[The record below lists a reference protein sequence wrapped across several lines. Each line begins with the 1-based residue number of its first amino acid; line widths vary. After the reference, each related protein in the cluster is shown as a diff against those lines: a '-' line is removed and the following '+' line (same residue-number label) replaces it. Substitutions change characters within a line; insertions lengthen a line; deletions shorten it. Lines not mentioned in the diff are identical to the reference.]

1 VGLQQSVERV
11 METAP
16 RIEFDGLEPTEK
28 VREDV
33 AGYVAG
39 LEDRFG
45 RITAC
50 HVVVRSPG
58 EHHRSGGLYEVNIR
72 LALPDGREINVGGTP
87 GADERHGDVHFA
99 VHDAFKRARRQL
111 QDQVRHLRG
120 QTKTHAPQLRR
131 S

>member
-1 VGLQQSVERV
+1 

-58 EHHRSGGLYEVNIR
+58 EHHRSGGLYEINIR
-72 LALPDGREINVGGTP
+72 LALPDGREINVGRTP

-111 QDQVRHLRG
+111 QDQVRRLRG

>member
-1 VGLQQSVERV
+1 MEQVT
-11 METAP
+11 ETAP
-16 RIEFDGLEPTEK
+16 RIEFDGLERPEK

-39 LEDRFG
+39 LENRFG

-72 LALPDGREINVGGTP
+72 LAQLDGRAQRLRKLGRVLINPHEIVP
-87 GADERHGDVHFA
+87 WCY
-99 VHDAFKRARRQL
+99 
-111 QDQVRHLRG
+111 
-120 QTKTHAPQLRR
+120 
-131 S
+131 

>member
-1 VGLQQSVERV
+1 

-16 RIEFDGLEPTEK
+16 RIELDGLEPTEK

-72 LALPDGREINVGGTP
+72 LALPDGREINVGCTP
-87 GADERHGDVHFA
+87 GADERHGDIHFA
-99 VHDAFKRARRQL
+99 VHDAFRRARRQL
-111 QDQVRHLRG
+111 QDQVRRLRG
-120 QTKTHAPQLRR
+120 QTKTHEP
-131 S
+131 

>member
-1 VGLQQSVERV
+1 

-16 RIEFDGLEPTEK
+16 RIEFDGLERPEK

-39 LEDRFG
+39 LENRFG

-72 LALPDGREINVGGTP
+72 LALPDGRAQRLRKLVDKSWQQIDDSRRMV
-87 GADERHGDVHFA
+87 AMA
-99 VHDAFKRARRQL
+99 ARVL
-111 QDQVRHLRG
+111 Q
-120 QTKTHAPQLRR
+120 
-131 S
+131 